1 MNYSDWNRNIT
12 ERFFNPEQEGR
23 RVFLCVTEDLIKDI
37 GGSDGI
43 RDFVDAVKTGPEM
56 PDKRQRALCSR
67 PVALCK
73 HWMQSSDKG
82 IPPYVGYLG
91 LFVLATGFENMSG
104 SEGYHK
110 RLRELVGEEVSN
122 QPLPGFYDVW
132 EVWCDLERWAN
143 ETNGGRLGM
152 FVAEITKSW
161 AHVRLPISQ
170 TLLTESERKM
180 LPQVFLHA
188 GFDPS
193 APPSDEDVALGV
205 RRHGADVL
213 MRRTIR
219 RLTDT
224 QESDTEFR
232 SMLIE
237 AILDELRECQLHD
250 IISVSENG
258 VTSAVSLALRISLR
272 IDSVANIVEAQLRM
286 FSEESLGDGWLS
298 FNSPSSDLRI
308 LCSCEQG
315 GWSLP
320 VKTKDGILNAYLL
333 DWKRGEVFT
342 SEESPVSLKLSGKSY
357 RLFILGSAV
366 GLPYLIEVNR
376 LPLNQSFWMAM
387 HEDVE
392 MDLNEWGRAD
402 CEGWTKLDNLG
413 GLPKHWFLYKAERAV
428 STTRVHG
435 KYPGLCLPTHLRL
448 YCEGGLRTGRG
459 NVFIDF
465 LPPKIGL
472 EGPSSQ
478 VQVSLN
484 GTDLGVVSCGQNIVL
499 PLDQLQQKN
508 VVEARDLTGHETRK
522 GVFFL
527 AKGTDIA
534 WQGVKGSL
542 LSGSDGL
549 AAGNNTPTCQGS
561 IVVQAS
567 SIPSFPANT
576 AISADDAVLVGR
588 QPGQIISA
596 SGGVPDWSPVWVIS
610 RGRRKRRVVFCGTGI
625 DTASPF
631 VGDNASRKS
640 TKQWKEILYHQRRQM
655 QSPTNPRLAALW
667 HQYQEVAKNA

>member
-1 MNYSDWNRNIT
+1 MDYLEWNNKIAS
-12 ERFFNPEQEGR
+12 RFFNPEQEGR
-23 RVFLCVTEDLIKDI
+23 RVFLCVTEDLIKNI
-37 GGSDGI
+37 GGNDGI

-73 HWMQSSDKG
+73 HWIQSSDIG

-91 LFVLATGFENMSG
+91 FFVLATGFENMSG

-122 QPLPGFYDVW
+122 QPLPGFYDLW

-143 ETNGGRLGM
+143 ETNCGRLGI

-193 APPSDEDVALGV
+193 APPSDEEVALGV
-205 RRHGADVL
+205 RKHGVDVL

-219 RLTDT
+219 RLTDR

-237 AILDELRECQLHD
+237 TILDELRECQLHD
-250 IISVSENG
+250 VISTSETG
-258 VTSAVSLALRISLR
+258 ITSAVSLTLRISLR
-272 IDSVANIVEAQLRM
+272 IDGVANVVETQLRM
-286 FSEESLGDGWLS
+286 FSEESIGDGWLS
-298 FNSPSSDLRI
+298 FNSPSSGLRI
-308 LCSCEQG
+308 TCSCEQG
-315 GWSLP
+315 GWSFP
-320 VKTKDGILNAYLL
+320 VKTRDGILNGSFL
-333 DWKRGEVFT
+333 DWKKGDMFT
-342 SEESPVSLKLSGKSY
+342 SEESPISLKFSGKSY
-357 RLFILGSAV
+357 RLFGSEV

-392 MDLNEWGRAD
+392 DDLNEWGHAD
-402 CEGWTKLDNLG
+402 CEGWTELSNMG
-413 GLPKHWFLYKAERAV
+413 GLPKHWLLYKAERAV
-428 STTRVHG
+428 STTRIQG

-448 YCEGGLRTGRG
+448 YCEGGLRIGRG
-459 NVFIDF
+459 NVFLDL
-465 LPPKIGL
+465 LPPKVRL
-472 EGPSSQ
+472 EGPFSQ
-478 VQVSLN
+478 VHVSLN
-484 GTDLGVVSCGQNIVL
+484 NTDLGVVSCGQNIVL
-499 PLDQLQQKN
+499 PLNQLQQRN
-508 VVEARDLTGHETRK
+508 VVEASDLAGHETRK

-527 AKGTDIA
+527 VKGADIS
-534 WQGVKGSL
+534 WQSVKGSL

-561 IVVQAS
+561 VVVPAS
-567 SIPSFPANT
+567 SIPSFPAN
-576 AISADDAVLVGR
+576 AARSAEDAVLVGR
-588 QPGQIISA
+588 QPGQVISV
-596 SGGVPDWSPVWVIS
+596 SGDAPDWPPVWVIS
-610 RGRRKRRVVFCGTGI
+610 KGRRKRRVAFCGIGV

-631 VGDNASRKS
+631 VGENIPRKS
-640 TKQWKEILYHQRRQM
+640 TKQWKELLYHQRRQM
-655 QSPTNPRLAALW
+655 QPPSNPRLASLW
-667 HQYQEVAKNA
+667 RQYQKAAKNA